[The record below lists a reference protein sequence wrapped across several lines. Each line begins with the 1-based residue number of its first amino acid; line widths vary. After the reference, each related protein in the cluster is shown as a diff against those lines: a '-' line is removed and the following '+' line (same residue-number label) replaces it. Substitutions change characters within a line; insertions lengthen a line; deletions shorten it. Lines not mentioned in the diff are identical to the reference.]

1 MIFTLFFV
9 LLLAFPAL
17 IFLVSSFVSLYF
29 FFSLSERKKRRIA
42 KCDVKTAAR
51 IVEYK
56 KHVGYTVGNQPFD
69 ITYQPMYECMIDSY
83 PKLIAG
89 GTGFAGILNP
99 VGSTVALYYSSN
111 NNEDIYVPQEEVG
124 TVYIV
129 LCLVFGLIF
138 FALTVFCLSAVSRVI
153 TLIVM

>member
-1 MIFTLFFV
+1 MRFTLFFV

-51 IVEYK
+51 IVEYR
-56 KHVGYTVGNQPFD
+56 KHVGYTVGNEPFD
-69 ITYQPMYECMIDSY
+69 ITYQPVYECMIDNY

-99 VGSTVALYYSSN
+99 VGSTVAFYYSSN
-111 NNEDIYVPQEEVG
+111 NNDDIYVPQEEVG
-124 TVYIV
+124 TAYIAM
-129 LCLVFGLIF
+129 CLVFGLVF
-138 FALTVFCLSAVSRVI
+138 FALAIFFLSV
-153 TLIVM
+153 L